1 MLMDEMTLEEA
12 LELHA
17 IGFQI
22 TLRAGQVA
30 EIKEREDQPC

>member
-17 IGFQI
+17 IGVEI

-30 EIKEREDQPC
+30 EIKERED

>member
-17 IGFQI
+17 IGFEI
-22 TLRAGQVA
+22 TLRAGRGIWYGV
-30 EIKEREDQPC
+30 

>member
-1 MLMDEMTLEEA
+1 MLMYEMTLEEE

-17 IGFQI
+17 IGFEI

-30 EIKEREDQPC
+30 EIKERED